1 MNFYQRFFK
10 YIGDSYTFISDSL
23 KNIDLLKKD
32 DNKMGCSAKGT
43 AHFSLYFFKGV
54 TVQYVITRQTHSS
67 GPILK
72 IFIQITLNTI

>member
-1 MNFYQRFFK
+1 MKLYRRFSK
-10 YIGDSYTFISDSL
+10 Y
-23 KNIDLLKKD
+23 IDLLTKNA
-32 DNKMGCSAKGT
+32 NKNRLLHKKGT

-54 TVQYVITRQTHSS
+54 TVQYVITRQIHSN